1 MQFNVG
7 SSPVQLAMALG
18 LQTEVAETGS
28 RVIWHGELENAGPA
42 SVFLLRSATAPD
54 PETMA
59 GGELARRGR
68 RRVTEYSNGAPVE
81 GPWWLWTTSAD
92 CTVIAERMSDLPS

>member
-1 MQFNVG
+1 MQFTVG
-7 SSPVQLAMALG
+7 TTPIALTTALG
-18 LQTEVAETGS
+18 IEDDYAETGS

-42 SVFLLRSATAPD
+42 SVFLLRSASAPD

-68 RRVTEYSNGAPVE
+68 RRVTEYSSGAPVE